1 MGADLYVKDLPRKK
15 QYRGFEVSQDAVNAG
30 YFRDCYNSS
39 GLFVWL
45 SKNTDMEFSWW
56 QILDKHDDWFRQ
68 DTDDG
73 CMMSVAG
80 AKKFLKMLKLAEKQF
95 VVRKKFYK
103 VAESKMVSTL
113 DEMKFEDRLEEQT
126 KKETLEYFKWF
137 GLLLQLVETAIKR
150 KSEIIWSV

>member
-1 MGADLYVKDLPRKK
+1 MGADLYVKDLPRKS

-30 YFRDCYNSS
+30 YFRDCYNSQ

-56 QILDKHDDWFRQ
+56 QILNKHDDWFRQ
-68 DTDDG
+68 DEDDG
-73 CMMSVAG
+73 CMMTVVG

-95 VVRKKFYK
+95 VSRKKFYK
-103 VAESKMVSTL
+103 VSETRMNGM
-113 DEMKFEDRLEEQT
+113 DIEDVVTAQT
-126 KKETLEYFKWF
+126 KKEVLEYFKWF